1 MISPSSHGMSSFPD
15 ESEQVV
21 GIDELMNFAEKSHT
35 KVEHTERVIQRR
47 PGRPQELC
55 KHSNISYS
63 TIQIDTILKERI
75 DLEQKP
81 GERNAD
87 TLNRI
92 LKEKTDVIKGLGEE
106 IERLKTI
113 IQTNGASLE

>member
-1 MISPSSHGMSSFPD
+1 VSFKEDREDRKNGVNTPD
-15 ESEQVV
+15 
-21 GIDELMNFAEKSHT
+21 
-35 KVEHTERVIQRR
+35 
-47 PGRPQELC
+47 
-55 KHSNISYS
+55 ISYT
-63 TIQIDTILKERI
+63 TIKIDTILKARI

-92 LKEKTDVIKGLGEE
+92 LKEKTDVIKELREE

-113 IQTNGASLE
+113 IQRSLIGMIRQFVS